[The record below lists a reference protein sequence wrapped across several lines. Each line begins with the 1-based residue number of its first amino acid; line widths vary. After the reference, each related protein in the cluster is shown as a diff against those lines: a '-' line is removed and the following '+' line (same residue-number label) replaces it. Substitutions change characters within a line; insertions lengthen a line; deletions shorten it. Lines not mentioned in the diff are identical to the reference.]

1 MLEPILDKI
10 INSIKFSADAY
21 NFSEVMSNTRKC
33 IYSRYRKAYLNIL
46 NRRLTPNEIKGH
58 LEAFVKYEK
67 WNLEKIQNGKSPRIV
82 QHRSYEFLFVNKAYV
97 LPIVKKLKQCTTI
110 INEQPIN
117 TIFMKYYKN
126 FEQINIIQDAW
137 LKYNRPCCLCL
148 DMKAFDGHVT
158 SALLEIEHKFWTSFY
173 TGKDKDNLEYI
184 LKHQIYN
191 RGITQNGIYFKKYG
205 SRASG
210 DYTTSDGNSLLN
222 FLMLRS
228 FMGDIKCHIF
238 DCGDDSLIILDQ
250 TDLKLVKPLDYFN
263 IFGMEC
269 ECDRIATVF
278 EDINFCQ
285 CNPVKINGTYRFVKD
300 PLRTMSRTTV
310 CPSQYTKCLNRYMS
324 GIGLCEL
331 ASNVGV
337 PILQAWSLRLLFD
350 SGFDKPL
357 GSVDKQFALFTDL
370 EKIEI
375 TNIDF
380 ETRLSFQEAFNITI
394 IEQLELEKTILAGN
408 SISNPKLINFI
419 NKYKTFHK
427 H

>member
-1 MLEPILDKI
+1 
-10 INSIKFSADAY
+10 
-21 NFSEVMSNTRKC
+21 MSNTRKC
-33 IYSRYRKAYLNIL
+33 IYSRYRKAYLNLL

-67 WNLEKIQNGKSPRIV
+67 WNLEKIEQGKSPRIV

-97 LPIVKKLKQCTTI
+97 LPIVKQLKQCTI
-110 INEQPIN
+110 KIDNQPIN

-126 FEQINIIQDAW
+126 FEQIDIIHNAW
-137 LKYNRPCCLCL
+137 LSYTKPCCLCY

-173 TGKDKDNLEYI
+173 TGKDKENFQYI
-184 LKHQIYN
+184 LKHQILN

-210 DYTTSDGNSLLN
+210 DYTTSDGNSLIN
-222 FLMLRS
+222 YLMLRS
-228 FMGDIKCHIF
+228 YMGEIKCHIF

-250 TDLKLVKPLDYFN
+250 SDLKLVKPLSYFN

-269 ECDRIATVF
+269 ECDRISTIF

-285 CNPVKINGTYRFVKD
+285 CNPVNINGRYRFIKD
-300 PLRTMSRTTV
+300 PIRTISRSTI
-310 CPSQYTKCLNRYMS
+310 CPSQYIKCLDRYLA

-337 PILQAWSLRLLFD
+337 PILQAWSLRLLYD
-350 SGFDKPL
+350 SGFNKPL
-357 GSVDKQFALFTDL
+357 GSINKEFSLFTNLDQI
-370 EKIEI
+370 KI
-375 TNIDF
+375 TDIDF
-380 ETRLSFQEAFNITI
+380 QTRLSFQDAFNISVC
-394 IEQLELEKTILAGN
+394 EQMDLERIILAGN

-419 NKYKTFHK
+419 NKYKNFHK